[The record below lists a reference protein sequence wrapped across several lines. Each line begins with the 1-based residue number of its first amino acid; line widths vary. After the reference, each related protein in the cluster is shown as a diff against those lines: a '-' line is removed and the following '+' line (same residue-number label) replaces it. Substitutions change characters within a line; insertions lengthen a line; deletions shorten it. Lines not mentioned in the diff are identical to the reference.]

1 MGSARALDL
10 TVTAHHMY
18 NSAEVRGTAMHALK
32 DFWKNHLLTG
42 ERHAFLLAAAVL
54 VTLLGVIA
62 TILSTLP

>member
-1 MGSARALDL
+1 
-10 TVTAHHMY
+10 MY